1 MTGDQTLLL
10 IVACLALLALL
21 VSLWQLQISRGL
33 RRRIDALQLKL
44 VEKQPI
50 TPNSPVNFSTS
61 LDAVE
66 RQNLQSS
73 QPTPPAKSVDKY
85 SYVGSLAE
93 QGLDAGGIAEALQ
106 MPIAEVEQL
115 LRLAKLKRSA
125 GGT

>member
-21 VSLWQLQISRGL
+21 VSLWQLQVSRGL
-33 RRRIDALQLKL
+33 RRRIDDLQLKL
-44 VEKQPI
+44 VERQPA
-50 TPNSPVNFSTS
+50 TPNPPVNFSTS

-73 QPTPPAKSVDKY
+73 QPTPPTKSVDKY